1 MKAIDFVR
9 KFGLS
14 EFKEL
19 YLASLYVDPFRPQ
32 SDKIIGIKKSEIK
45 ELFDAFELVQSYG
58 GLKSSIETH
67 NCFKNACDG
76 VGIKHSPKMVILK
89 QAINLVEQCQ

>member
-58 GLKSSIETH
+58 GLVECK
-67 NCFKNACDG
+67 K
-76 VGIKHSPKMVILK
+76 ILSWDNFTWCLGGRVYANPLE
-89 QAINLVEQCQ
+89 QAVKIVEKCQ